1 MAHALIRRTL
11 TAVFFM
17 VFLWPAAWAQA
28 LQPVPA
34 LTAQVIDHTGA
45 LSSAEIAALNAR
57 LAGFEQEK
65 GAQIVVLMV
74 PTTAPEDIASYA
86 NRIANDWKIGRKGV
100 GDGLLLIVAKDDRK
114 LRIEVA
120 KTLEGAIPDLAA
132 KQIIDEAIAPHF
144 KQGRYAAGLD
154 AGVDLIFARI
164 RGEPLPAPVPA
175 HQGSSGSAAGEFSW
189 ENLGIFLF
197 LALPVGAALARAIFG
212 RTLGTLL
219 LGCGVG
225 LLAYVLSSSLWLALA
240 AGVVALVWGALGA
253 GSRSPG
259 SGLGGLGGLGRGS
272 TSGGW
277 GGGAG
282 GFSSG
287 GGGDFGGGGAS
298 GDW

>member
-225 LLAYVLSSSLWLALA
+225 LLAYVLTSSLWLALA
-240 AGVVALVWGALGA
+240 AGVVALVWSALGA

-259 SGLGGLGGLGRGS
+259 SGLGGFGRGS

-277 GGGAG
+277 GGGGG

>member
-225 LLAYVLSSSLWLALA
+225 ILAYVLTSSLWLALA
-240 AGVVALVWGALGA
+240 AGVVALVWSALGA

-259 SGLGGLGGLGRGS
+259 SGLGGLGRGS

>member
-225 LLAYVLSSSLWLALA
+225 LLAYVLTSSLWLALA
-240 AGVVALVWGALGA
+240 AGVVALVWSALGA

-259 SGLGGLGGLGRGS
+259 SGLGGLGRGS